1 MQKKHNYTSQEAEER
16 ERRHQFGQPEGNKLG
31 DPRKAVN
38 QRDFYRWAESKATEE
53 ELKAYVKDASNPFV
67 RRRFVAAL
75 VKCDTVQDFFYL
87 TNQTHGQPKQVIE
100 QTSLP
105 AVKSI
110 LE

>member
-1 MQKKHNYTSQEAEER
+1 MQKKHEFTSEEARKR
-16 ERRHQFGQPEGNKLG
+16 ESAHWFGREGGNNIG

-38 QRDFYRWAESKATEE
+38 QRDFYRWCEREATEQ
-53 ELKAYVKDASNPFV
+53 ELREYALDNSKPMA
-67 RRRFVAAL
+67 RRKFVAAL
-75 VKCDTVQDFFYL
+75 MQCSTVQDFFDL

-105 AVKSI
+105 AIEIV

>member
-1 MQKKHNYTSQEAEER
+1 MQKQHNYKSPEAAER

-38 QRDFYRWAESKATEE
+38 QRDFYRWCERDATED
-53 ELKAYVKDASNPFV
+53 ELKAYAKDTSNPYA
-67 RRRFVAAL
+67 RRKFVAAL
-75 VKCDTVQDFFYL
+75 VKCDTVQDFFEL

-105 AVKSI
+105 AIEIV